1 MHVHFAMSLLKEKLC
16 KNAVGVMQKKFL
28 PIVQSEEAG
37 QQVGAYQ
44 KAEHPDIDKHFSLL

>member
-1 MHVHFAMSLLKEKLC
+1 MSLLNEKLC

-28 PIVQSEEAG
+28 PVVQSEEAG